1 MKTEKLT
8 SAQFRARYGR
18 KASQAK
24 APTSAR
30 AGKAKPGSPGRN
42 LVEVRIEHG
51 PCYVTHWI
59 PEGSQWVEFWQEF
72 EATVQKIDNDNNG
85 I

>member
-1 MKTEKLT
+1 MIPEKLT

-18 KASQAK
+18 KASPAQ

-30 AGKAKPGSPGRN
+30 AGKAKPDSPGLH
-42 LVEVRIEHG
+42 LVEVRVGYG

-59 PEGSQWVEFWQEF
+59 PEGSRWVEFWQEK
-72 EATVQKIDNDNNG
+72 ATQP
-85 I
+85 